1 MKKLLL
7 GLVLSLGLASALFGA
22 AASLPSIPFTTS
34 QAQFTNGDSI
44 TIQEVLASSP
54 ILEPGVTFIVR
65 GTYTLQSA
73 DAAILGISLTTPTPV
88 SVPSQSTARRQIARG
103 TATFEMEYTIQFTG
117 SVYLALSPAS
127 GGNSFGRIYVS
138 GAPSSGGGTPTTP
151 TPPTTPTTPR
161 PPHVPP
167 PVNTEGL
174 ISVPFATSR
183 AQFAAGDSITLE
195 TVLASSPRMKPGD
208 TVVVRGRYT
217 LQTRPSAELMVSL
230 TENATGPRR
239 LVAANSHQTVA
250 TAAGT
255 FELAYHIQQ
264 PGALHVS
271 LYPTEGGSSFGGI
284 YFAPPGGGPF
294 TSAAVALAD
303 PPENTGKLGNLAV
316 RSIVGSGDATLIA
329 GVTVT
334 DEERYVLIRGVG
346 PSLAALGVSGVL
358 RKPVLSVYAANGEL
372 IATTASWSAAFSGDQ
387 RTGIEIVMRSV
398 GAFPLT
404 AGSEDAVLN
413 LRLVPGGYT
422 VSLSSADGQSG
433 VGLLEVYASSTFSLP
448 APR

>member
-7 GLVLSLGLASALFGA
+7 GFALSLSLVSALLGA
-22 AASLPSIPFTTS
+22 AASLPSIPFATS
-34 QAQFTNGDSI
+34 QAQFANGDSI

-54 ILEPGVTFIVR
+54 TLEPGVTFIVR

-73 DAAILGISLTTPTPV
+73 DAAILGISLTTTTTV
-88 SVPSQSTARRQIARG
+88 SVPSQPTARRQIARG
-103 TATFEMEYTIQFTG
+103 TATFEMEYTIQFAG
-117 SVYLALSPAS
+117 SVYLALSPATG
-127 GGNSFGRIYVS
+127 GGNSFGRIYVA
-138 GAPSSGGGTPTTP
+138 GTQSSGGGGT
-151 TPPTTPTTPR
+151 PTTPTTPR

-167 PVNTEGL
+167 PINTEGL
-174 ISVPFATSR
+174 ISVPFSTSR
-183 AQFAAGDSITLE
+183 AQFAAGDGITLE

-208 TVVVRGRYT
+208 TVVVRGRYA
-217 LQTRPSAELMVSL
+217 LQSRTAAELMVSL
-230 TENATGPRR
+230 TENAAGFRR
-239 LVAANSHQTVA
+239 VVSPSAHMTVSVG
-250 TAAGT
+250 TGT
-255 FELAYHIQQ
+255 FELAYQIQQ

-271 LYPTEGGSSFGGI
+271 FYPTETGSSFGGV

-294 TSAAVALAD
+294 TSAAVALAE
-303 PPENTGKLGNLAV
+303 PPENSGKLGNLAV
-316 RSIVGSGDATLIA
+316 RSLVGAGDATLIA

-387 RTGIEIVMRSV
+387 RTGIEMVMRSV
-398 GAFPLT
+398 GAFPLA